1 MVRFVAVVAFF
12 ALLTPAAYA
21 QQPGDIEASRGER
34 GQYVVLFGLNSA
46 ALDAEARRVIRAAAD
61 DYQSTGAARVEVRGH
76 ADTLGDAAYNEA
88 LSRRRADAV
97 ADELIG
103 LGVPPAAITRA
114 GLGETAL
121 LVATGDGVREPRNRR
136 AEIELERPS
145 APPVAG
151 PPPPAPRV
159 EPAPAADRGPPAT
172 VGTAATGPR
181 TNAVELALTEETLQA
196 AYFTDAGVVGLRGSS
211 LALGLLLSDD
221 RDIVASGMVMVPN
234 ILANAV
240 PGPLSLTIGGKVYAA
255 FLDDPDDGVFG
266 LAPGVE
272 ARYALPFGTPMA
284 VVGNIFYAPDILT
297 FGDADDVLDFNVRYE
312 VQFIPRAVGFVG
324 YRLLDFDR
332 DEAGDDE
339 IVENV
344 QLGLRFAF

>member
-1 MVRFVAVVAFF
+1 MVRFVTVVALF

-21 QQPGDIEASRGER
+21 QQPGGGGASQDER
-34 GQYVVLFGLNSA
+34 GQYVVLFGLGSA

-76 ADTLGDAAYNEA
+76 ADTLGDADDNEA

-114 GLGETAL
+114 GLGETEL
-121 LVATGDGVREPRNRR
+121 LVSTDDGVREPRNRR

-145 APPVAG
+145 APPVAE
-151 PPPPAPRV
+151 PPPPA
-159 EPAPAADRGPPAT
+159 
-172 VGTAATGPR
+172 AATGPR

-196 AYFTDAGVVGLRGSS
+196 TYFTDAGLVGLRGSG

-221 RDIVASGMVMVPN
+221 RDIVASGTVLAPDV
-234 ILANAV
+234 LANLV
-240 PGPLSLTIGGKVYAA
+240 PGPLALAIGGRAYAA
-255 FLDDPDDGVFG
+255 LLDDPDDDVFG
-266 LAPGVE
+266 LAPGLE

-284 VVGNIFYAPDILT
+284 VVGNVFYAPDILT
-297 FGDADDVLDFNVRYE
+297 FGDADDVLDFNVRFE